1 MVGVAD
7 DHPTGT
13 FQVDATHFGAAS
25 HDTGEPLGVPATPGE
40 VSAAGSDIAGGGEP
54 GDGPTGPLVDVAT
67 LAAVMAGPRP
77 PVLLDVRWR
86 LGGPPGRSDYDA
98 GHLPGAQYVDLDTEL
113 ASAPGAGG
121 RHPLPDPVD
130 LGAALRR
137 AGVRDDRPVVV
148 YDAADGSIAAR
159 AWWLLRWIGH
169 TEVAVLDGG
178 YAAWIG
184 DGHPV
189 SSELGPDSGRQ
200 GTGADVAGAAAVD
213 SAVRDIDAGDDA
225 GDIDVRP
232 GAMPVLDADAAAAL
246 ARAGVLL
253 DARAAARYRGET
265 EPIDPKAGHIPG
277 ARNAPA
283 ADHVGTDGR
292 WLGAAELAVRFA
304 ELGAR
309 PGEPVGAYCGSGVTA
324 ASVVLALEVAGVTTR
339 ERPAALY
346 VGSWSHWCAEE
357 RPVATG
363 ADPG

>member
-1 MVGVAD
+1 MAD

-13 FQVDATHFGAAS
+13 SGADATYPDAAS
-25 HDTGEPLGVPATPGE
+25 HPAVESLGGPATSGG
-40 VSAAGSDIAGGGEP
+40 VGAAGPDTAGGAEP
-54 GDGPTGPLVDVAT
+54 DDGPRGPLVDVGT
-67 LAAVMAGPRP
+67 LAAAMVGPRP

-86 LGGPPGRSDYDA
+86 LGGPPARVDYDA
-98 GHLPGAQYVDLDTEL
+98 GHLPGARYVDLDTEL

-121 RHPLPDPVD
+121 RHPLPDPHEF
-130 LGAALRR
+130 GAALRR
-137 AGVRDDRPVVV
+137 AGVRGDRPVVV

-178 YAAWIG
+178 YAAWVG
-184 DGHPV
+184 DGRTISVEPGPITGQDGAESGPV
-189 SSELGPDSGRQ
+189 GDA
-200 GTGADVAGAAAVD
+200 ADEAWSDVE
-213 SAVRDIDAGDDA
+213 
-225 GDIDVRP
+225 VRP
-232 GAMPVLDADAAAAL
+232 GAMPVLTADAAAAL
-246 ARAGVLL
+246 ARDGVLL
-253 DARAAARYRGET
+253 DARAAARYRGDT

-283 ADHVGTDGR
+283 TDHVGADGH
-292 WLGAAELAVRFA
+292 WLGAEELAARFA
-304 ELGAR
+304 DLGAR

-346 VGSWSHWCAEE
+346 AGSWSHWCTED